1 MEAKLWN
8 DTPDILITPI
18 KCLLC
23 SDDAVVIVYAENGC
37 TCSPNK
43 YQPRC
48 MQHLMRANDSN
59 EDIEIVEDFRIW
71 NKVLGE

>member
-1 MEAKLWN
+1 MQVKNWN
-8 DTPDILITPI
+8 DTPDIRTTPL

-23 SDDAVVIVYAENGC
+23 DDEAVVIVYAERGC

-48 MQHLMRANDSN
+48 SQHLSRANDSN
-59 EDIEIVEDFRIW
+59 EDIEVVEDFRIW
-71 NKVLGE
+71 KK